1 MRQKLIKNLKKEER
15 IKFPKF
21 SYKVYENESLD
32 LTGMTG
38 MVIDDEQSNITIELD
53 DEKYKETLY
62 PDNCVGLPS
71 PEHKNLLV
79 EVIDPGGFICPE
91 CGSNEYSEGAFIS
104 REPPM
109 KKSKNPWNSVLQT
122 IKCLSCK
129 KTIPAH
135 LGERWDKMSID
146 EAKKEWKKE
155 YKKK

>member
-109 KKSKNPWNSVLQT
+109 KKSKNPWDGVLQT
-122 IKCLSCK
+122 IKCASCK

-135 LGERWDKMSID
+135 LGKRWDKMSID
-146 EAKKEWKKE
+146 EAKKEWKNT

>member
-1 MRQKLIKNLKKEER
+1 MRQKIIKNLKKEEK
-15 IKFPKF
+15 IKFLKF

-62 PDNCVGLPS
+62 PDNCVGFSS
-71 PEHKNLLV
+71 PEHENLLV

-91 CGSNEYSEGAFIS
+91 CGSNQYTEGAFLAKV
-104 REPPM
+104 PPIT
-109 KKSKNPWNSVLQT
+109 KSKNPWDSVLQT
-122 IKCLSCK
+122 MKCSSCK
-129 KTIPAH
+129 KIIPSH
-135 LGERWDKMSID
+135 LGERWGKITID
-146 EAKKEWKKE
+146 EAKKEWNND